1 MRDSRL
7 RGNDKEGREN
17 DEEGREG
24 DGVLKRVLEQAY
36 GNALTPTVCKEEK
49 LLVLRSRAGRLQR
62 RT

>member
-7 RGNDKEGREN
+7 RGNDKEGSEG

-24 DGVLKRVLEQAY
+24 DGVLKRVLEQVY
-36 GNALTPTVCKEEK
+36 GNALTPIVCKEEK